1 MGTREPANRFRER
14 TRPSLMDCAPPAEI
28 GDTFRLQVRLRAE
41 DIPAFAASVQDHNPL
56 HHDVAYARAAGY
68 PGLIA
73 SGTHLGGIFM
83 GMTATHFAKPMPD
96 GRARSGLGLGFEL
109 RFRAPVYPDE
119 DIDLRW
125 TVTSLQHKEKLRGW
139 ITKLEGDARS
149 PRGVLLSGTGALL
162 LRLGD
167 SINAPT

>member
-1 MGTREPANRFRER
+1 M
-14 TRPSLMDCAPPAEI
+14 
-28 GDTFRLQVRLRAE
+28 RLRE
-41 DIPAFAASVQDHNPL
+41 SDISTFAASVHDHNPL

-73 SGTHLGGIFM
+73 CGPHLGGIFM
-83 GMTATHFAKPMPD
+83 GMTATHFARPMAD

-125 TVTSLQHKEKLRGW
+125 TVTGVDWKDSLRGW
-139 ITKLEGDARS
+139 ITRLEGDARS
-149 PRGVLLSGTGALL
+149 ARALLISGSGTLL
-162 LRLGD
+162 LRTGELD
-167 SINAPT
+167 DPR

>member
-1 MGTREPANRFRER
+1 
-14 TRPSLMDCAPPAEI
+14 MDSAAPAEI
-28 GDTFRLQVRLRAE
+28 GDTFTLEVRLRPE

-56 HHDVAYARAAGY
+56 HHDAAYARAAGY

-96 GRARSGLGLGFEL
+96 ARARSGLGLGFEL
-109 RFRAPVYPDE
+109 RFRAPVFADE
-119 DIDLRW
+119 EIELRW
-125 TVTSLQHKEKLRGW
+125 TVTSVQHKEKLRGW

-149 PRGVLLSGTGALL
+149 VRGVLLSGTGALL
-162 LRLGD
+162 LRLGGF
-167 SINAPT
+167 INEPA